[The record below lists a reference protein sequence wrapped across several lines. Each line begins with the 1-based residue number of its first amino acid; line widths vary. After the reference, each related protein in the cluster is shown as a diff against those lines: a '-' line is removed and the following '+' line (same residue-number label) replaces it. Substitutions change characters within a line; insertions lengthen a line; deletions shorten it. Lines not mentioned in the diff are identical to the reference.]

1 MFDRVLDISLSA
13 SHGDPVRIKSGFQ
26 SQSFVYIPVAY
37 SKYFETPKMEPLQK

>member
-26 SQSFVYIPVAY
+26 SFVYIPVAY
-37 SKYFETPKMEPLQK
+37 SKYFETPEMEPLQK